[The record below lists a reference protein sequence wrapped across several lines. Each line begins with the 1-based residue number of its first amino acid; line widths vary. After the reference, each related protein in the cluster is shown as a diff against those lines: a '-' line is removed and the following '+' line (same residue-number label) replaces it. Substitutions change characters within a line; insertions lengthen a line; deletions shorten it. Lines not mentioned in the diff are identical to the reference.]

1 MYFIRFSI
9 YIIVFTIINI
19 SNLAF
24 ASEKYMLLQ
33 TTTSLRDSGFLEYII
48 PEFNKY
54 NDAQIRYVA
63 SGTGKALTN
72 ASVCNADLLIVH
84 SEKDEREFIKNGYG
98 SMRNALMYNQFVLIS
113 PANNPANISENDNIS
128 ESFSKIADSKSVFLS
143 RGDDSGTHKA
153 ETKFWN
159 IAQIDPTLNSGGWY
173 LETGLGMGSTLNIA
187 VNLDA
192 YVLSDIATWLK
203 YKNKSNHRLIAI
215 KDDQLL
221 NIYSIISIN
230 EKRCPEINYNLAAL
244 FKGWLLSSD
253 GQAAIQSYTV
263 DKKQLFHI
271 YP

>member
-159 IAQIDPTLNSGGWY
+159 IAQIDLKFWKNEDFKITHTCVWTLE
-173 LETGLGMGSTLNIA
+173 LMK
-187 VNLDA
+187 
-192 YVLSDIATWLK
+192 VLWANVVLKCDI
-203 YKNKSNHRLIAI
+203 NKFGNKHR
-215 KDDQLL
+215 
-221 NIYSIISIN
+221 IYIN
-230 EKRCPEINYNLAAL
+230 TN
-244 FKGWLLSSD
+244 
-253 GQAAIQSYTV
+253 
-263 DKKQLFHI
+263 
-271 YP
+271 